1 MKKIEELLE
10 KKLFNI
16 NESLDDVL
24 IEIVDYDFKTNNF
37 MLEYLLDSIEYLS
50 KRIKE
55 KIKE

>member
-1 MKKIEELLE
+1 MKIEKLLE
-10 KKLFNI
+10 QKLFNI

-24 IEIVDYDFKTNNF
+24 IEIIDYDFKTDNF
-37 MLEYLLDSIEYLS
+37 MFEYLLNSIEYLS